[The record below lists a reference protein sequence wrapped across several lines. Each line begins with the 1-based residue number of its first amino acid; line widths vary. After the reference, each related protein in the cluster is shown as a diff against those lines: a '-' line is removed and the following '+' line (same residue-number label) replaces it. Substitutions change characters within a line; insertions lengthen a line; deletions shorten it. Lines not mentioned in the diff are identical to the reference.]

1 MVTGLEHGQT
11 IPVGDIWNLGCG
23 ARQRSAL
30 IASQHALDTA
40 WRKARPCIPGEF
52 RRRRRSPALEAEGA
66 ISAAQPSPATASFGT
81 GRRGSNWDGS
91 SWDRAIRVGQAE
103 RAPGAPPRHRRE
115 GPGRGHRLGID
126 MAHPEI
132 EGLVVAGSYDP
143 LNSAEPAHDHGTAM
157 AGAIIAHCRLT
168 GISPAAHIL
177 AIRAF
182 DATGAAAEGTTLTLL
197 RSIDWAVSHGAR
209 VINMSFA
216 GPRAS
221 LRSSLHAS
229 RILRPTHC
237 GRS

>member
-1 MVTGLEHGQT
+1 LAQAGAAATGTAAAGIAQY
-11 IPVGDIWNLGCG
+11 
-23 ARQRSAL
+23 AL
-30 IASQHALDTA
+30 AKLNV
-40 WRKARPCIPGEF
+40 P
-52 RRRRRSPALEAEGA
+52 
-66 ISAAQPSPATASFGT
+66 
-81 GRRGSNWDGS
+81 
-91 SWDRAIRVGQAE
+91 QA
-103 RAPGAPPRHRRE
+103 
-115 GPGRGHRLGID
+115 HRLATGEKVLVAVIDSGID

-132 EGLVVAGSYDP
+132 EGLVAGSYDP
-143 LNSAEPAHDHGTAM
+143 LNSAKPAHDHGTD
-157 AGAIIAHCRLT
+157 GRLT

>member
-1 MVTGLEHGQT
+1 VNFG
-11 IPVGDIWNLGCG
+11 G
-23 ARQRSAL
+23 AGGHRPSKPRVPSA
-30 IASQHALDTA
+30 
-40 WRKARPCIPGEF
+40 
-52 RRRRRSPALEAEGA
+52 RRSPAQLPLHLAQAGA
-66 ISAAQPSPATASFGT
+66 AATGTAAAGIAQYALAKL
-81 GRRGSNWDGS
+81 N
-91 SWDRAIRVGQAE
+91 VPQA
-103 RAPGAPPRHRRE
+103 
-115 GPGRGHRLGID
+115 HRLATGEKVLVAVIDSGID

-132 EGLVVAGSYDP
+132 EGLVADSYDP
-143 LNSAEPAHDHGTAM
+143 LDSAEPAHDHGTAM
-157 AGAIIAHCRLT
+157 AGAIIAHGRLT